1 MKKNLL
7 FVMNNLNCGGAEK
20 ALIALLNT
28 IDYSGY
34 NVDLLLFRREGI
46 FLADIPKQV
55 NVLEEPPA
63 YRYFD
68 MPIKAAIKDCILK
81 GRIDIA
87 IARTC
92 AAFIFRSEKNRVR
105 CEQRVWKYMSRALPS
120 LPKQYDA
127 AIGYLEKNPIYYC
140 IEKVTAAKKIG
151 FIHNDYDQLGMDPAI
166 DRSYFERLDHIVTV
180 SDGCVKV
187 LKDRF
192 PMFETKIQLMYNI
205 VSPDVIK
212 RLSQKKVDL
221 RHKGISIVSVGR
233 LHYQKGF
240 EMAVEACAMLIEE
253 GYDIKWYV
261 VGEGDERRKL
271 EGLIQARNLEASF
284 ILTGVKDNPYPYI
297 RQCDIY
303 VQTSLFEGHCLTITE
318 AKILQ
323 RPIVST
329 DFNVIHAQIRNE
341 KNGLIV
347 QQDPA
352 SIYEGI
358 KRLINDKELRDS
370 FERHL
375 SKEYLGTE
383 SEIDKLYQFIS

>member
-28 IDYSGY
+28 IDYSAY
-34 NVDLLLFRREGI
+34 TVDLLLFRREGI
-46 FLADIPKQV
+46 FLADVPKQV
-55 NVLEEPPA
+55 NLLEEPQD
-63 YRYFD
+63 YSYFN
-68 MPIKAAIKDCILK
+68 MPIKAAIKDCVHK
-81 GRIDIA
+81 RRFDVA
-87 IARTC
+87 IARAC

-105 CEQRVWKYMSRALPS
+105 CEQRVWKYLSKALPS
-120 LPKQYDA
+120 LSKQYDA
-127 AIGYLEKNPIYYC
+127 AIGYLEKNPIYFC
-140 IEKVTAAKKIG
+140 IEKVNATKKIG
-151 FIHNDYDQLGMDPAI
+151 FIHNDYDQLGMDPSI
-166 DRSYFERLDHIVTV
+166 DRSYFEQLDNIVTV
-180 SDGCVKV
+180 SEGCVKV

-192 PMFETKIQLMYNI
+192 PMFEPKIKLMYNI

-212 RLSQKKVDL
+212 RLSQRKVDL

-240 EMAVEACAMLIEE
+240 EMAVEACAMLIED

-261 VGEGDERRKL
+261 VGEGDEREKLERLIKERKL
-271 EGLIQARNLEASF
+271 EAAF

-318 AKILQ
+318 AKILK

-329 DFNVIHAQIRNE
+329 DFNVIHAQIQNE

-347 QQDPA
+347 KQDPA
-352 SIYEGI
+352 SIFEGI
-358 KRLINDKELRDS
+358 KRLISDKELRDS
-370 FERHL
+370 FEHHL
-375 SKEYLGTE
+375 SKEHLGTE
-383 SEIDKLYQFIS
+383 SEIEKLYQFIS